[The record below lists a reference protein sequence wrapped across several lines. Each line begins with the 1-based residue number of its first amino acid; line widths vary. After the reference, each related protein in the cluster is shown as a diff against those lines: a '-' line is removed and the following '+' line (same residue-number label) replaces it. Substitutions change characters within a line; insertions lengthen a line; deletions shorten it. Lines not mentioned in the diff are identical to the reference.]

1 LKGSAKSEKQKR
13 DSFVNRSLHGDF
25 QRREQGE
32 FNSIIKKNINIT
44 NPHHHNT
51 GPGISEK
58 KRPCPEH
65 HLKENCVSGRVT
77 SMNRITK
84 NKPQISPYA
93 KSVRAIRRL
102 NLNRTYTPLKI
113 GVIAGYILIG
123 MYAASSSMSGLLI
136 GMMLRIA
143 GL

>member
-1 LKGSAKSEKQKR
+1 
-13 DSFVNRSLHGDF
+13 V
-25 QRREQGE
+25 
-32 FNSIIKKNINIT
+32 KKETI
-44 NPHHHNT
+44 H
-51 GPGISEK
+51 EYL
-58 KRPCPEH
+58 
-65 HLKENCVSGRVT
+65 LKENGLSGRVT
-77 SMNRITK
+77 SMNRIKK

>member
-1 LKGSAKSEKQKR
+1 
-13 DSFVNRSLHGDF
+13 V
-25 QRREQGE
+25 
-32 FNSIIKKNINIT
+32 KKETI
-44 NPHHHNT
+44 
-51 GPGISEK
+51 
-58 KRPCPEH
+58 PEH
-65 HLKENCVSGRVT
+65 HLKGKCRSGRVT
-77 SMNRITK
+77 SMNRIKK

-93 KSVRAIRRL
+93 KSVRGIRRL

>member
-1 LKGSAKSEKQKR
+1 MSGHQYRASVKKE
-13 DSFVNRSLHGDF
+13 
-25 QRREQGE
+25 
-32 FNSIIKKNINIT
+32 SIPVYHLRKNC
-44 NPHHHNT
+44 
-51 GPGISEK
+51 
-58 KRPCPEH
+58 R
-65 HLKENCVSGRVT
+65 SGRMI
-77 SMNRITK
+77 SMNRIKK
-84 NKPQISPYA
+84 NKPQISPYT
-93 KSVRAIRRL
+93 KSVRVIRRL

>member
-1 LKGSAKSEKQKR
+1 M
-13 DSFVNRSLHGDF
+13 
-25 QRREQGE
+25 
-32 FNSIIKKNINIT
+32 KKETI
-44 NPHHHNT
+44 
-51 GPGISEK
+51 
-58 KRPCPEH
+58 PEH
-65 HLKENCVSGRVT
+65 LVKEKCRTVRVT
-77 SMNRITK
+77 SMNRIKK

-93 KSVRAIRRL
+93 KSVRVIRRL

-143 GL
+143 GF

>member
-1 LKGSAKSEKQKR
+1 
-13 DSFVNRSLHGDF
+13 
-25 QRREQGE
+25 
-32 FNSIIKKNINIT
+32 
-44 NPHHHNT
+44 
-51 GPGISEK
+51 
-58 KRPCPEH
+58 
-65 HLKENCVSGRVT
+65 
-77 SMNRITK
+77 MNRIKK

-93 KSVRAIRRL
+93 KSVRDIRRL

-143 GL
+143 RVMIVFFLQIVRV